1 VRFGRHDGW
10 NLRHRLGRADLFDA
24 DFLSAI
30 PRDLPADINR
40 DRAHTMR
47 NSRFLSNTG
56 GATALEFALC
66 APAFFMLVMG
76 IVELGLLVWMQLSL
90 QQGVEAAARC
100 ASINKIVCANTA
112 KIQAYAAAQTYG
124 VAPPATAFNV
134 TPSACGNLVQASYT
148 PAYLPTFP
156 IPSQTLTARACFPT

>member
-1 VRFGRHDGW
+1 MRRF
-10 NLRHRLGRADLFDA
+10 RL
-24 DFLSAI
+24 
-30 PRDLPADINR
+30 
-40 DRAHTMR
+40 
-47 NSRFLSNTG
+47 LSNVS

-100 ASINKIVCANTA
+100 ISINKYTCSSTSQT
-112 KIQAYAAAQTYG
+112 QAYAAAQSYG
-124 VAPPATAFNV
+124 MSPPTSAFTV
-134 TPSACGNLVQASYT
+134 STSACGNLVQASYR

-156 IPSQTLTARACFPT
+156 IPTQTLTARACFPV